1 MRGII
6 VYRSKYGAAK
16 EYAQMLAA
24 KTGFSLCALAGI
36 KAAELAAYDRV
47 VLCSGVYVGKIAGL
61 KFLKR
66 HADALRKKRTA
77 IFAVGLSP
85 ADESTLET
93 LKKNDRSGTLAQFP
107 LFYGQGAWKG
117 ADLKAG
123 DKLLCGMLHGMLAK
137 KDPSQYEEPWMR
149 TFMECYGRS
158 CDFTDE
164 AYLAPLLAWLER
176 P

>member
-77 IFAVGLSP
+77 VFAVGLSP
-85 ADESTLET
+85 ANESTLET

-107 LFYGQGAWKG
+107 LFYGQGVWKG